1 MVELKVQDYN
11 ENKKL
16 FLEAKS
22 KLGGVLGTECLIEH
36 VGSTAIPNMLGKNI
50 IDVLVGADDKNQFKE
65 YLGAIAGLGF
75 EPSINSNTTDIYRFF
90 ASKKGE
96 TASGDV
102 HIHLVV
108 KNTDRFDDFIVLRD
122 YLLANPQ
129 EAQDYSLF
137 KQKLI
142 GSGIVDRK
150 EYKATKAK
158 YVSELIFRAK
168 EWGRQK

>member
-16 FLEAKS
+16 FLETKIE
-22 KLGGVLGTECLIEH
+22 LEEVLGSDCLIEH
-36 VGSTAIPNMLGKNI
+36 VGSTAIPNMQGKNI
-50 IDVLVGADDKNQFKE
+50 VDVLVGAENKSQFKE
-65 YLGAIAGLGF
+65 HLSVLERFGF
-75 EPSINSNTTDIYRFF
+75 VPSINSNTTDIYRFF

-122 YLLANPQ
+122 YLLASPQ